1 MNNFIRYY
9 MSKKVNMVNLTT
21 ESPSTPVSST
31 RTNGKLPATGAS
43 PKKFNMVNLTT
54 GASPSTP
61 VSSTRTK
68 GKLPATGAS
77 PSTPV
82 SSTRASP
89 STSVSSNRASAST
102 YASVTAK
109 GKLPATEASPSTP
122 VPTPLATASASTRP
136 KPGKKPTS
144 LEEAFANIVWASN
157 LNNEFKQYLYNN
169 GLTPKHFLSRS
180 EKFRNTLNKL
190 HKIRISPNNEISNI
204 ENHLEEIITTAK
216 GRRNF
221 ARLIYKLKRINV
233 YKNDEELN
241 EDDVNKL
248 SELANSV
255 SNKKYMEL
263 YKNTIKGNNFMSG
276 ISNQLLEKNFNVTQ
290 NEIFIKPSNN
300 FLIPLSRNKISS
312 TESVRVHRT
321 RRFYDMN
328 KNIDERIKKLID
340 AIARSIMNMIKYDQ
354 LGYFEGR
361 QQIKTKEIIIDIFQ
375 IQKATLLTIK
385 QKLQAFDPNK
395 VYIKGVKQEF
405 DPARNIMKNLYKVIK
420 DLESNPYILGF
431 YMNMMFLF
439 KILRIY
445 YFHQGT
451 KSKNVLRMNLK
462 GHMDN
467 NILNVIKDQIT
478 QGVCYKSTNEE
489 YNKTGKVRQTVEIK
503 KPSNSVQAIGR
514 SLYPQKGNKL
524 EGTNITEKLVETN
537 NTEKL
542 VGTNNT
548 EKLVETKNTK
558 IKNLICEHQPT
569 CNRNF
574 TNFIE
579 GNHATFGHAPAC
591 DHMDYIIKTILKDYF
606 SIYDSK
612 KGQFSYWFSFE
623 YTKHLQVLY
632 YLYHYRTKT

>member
-1 MNNFIRYY
+1 
-9 MSKKVNMVNLTT
+9 
-21 ESPSTPVSST
+21 
-31 RTNGKLPATGAS
+31 
-43 PKKFNMVNLTT
+43 
-54 GASPSTP
+54 
-61 VSSTRTK
+61 
-68 GKLPATGAS
+68 
-77 PSTPV
+77 
-82 SSTRASP
+82 
-89 STSVSSNRASAST
+89 
-102 YASVTAK
+102 
-109 GKLPATEASPSTP
+109 
-122 VPTPLATASASTRP
+122 
-136 KPGKKPTS
+136 
-144 LEEAFANIVWASN
+144 
-157 LNNEFKQYLYNN
+157 
-169 GLTPKHFLSRS
+169 
-180 EKFRNTLNKL
+180 
-190 HKIRISPNNEISNI
+190 
-204 ENHLEEIITTAK
+204 
-216 GRRNF
+216 
-221 ARLIYKLKRINV
+221 
-233 YKNDEELN
+233 
-241 EDDVNKL
+241 
-248 SELANSV
+248 
-255 SNKKYMEL
+255 
-263 YKNTIKGNNFMSG
+263 
-276 ISNQLLEKNFNVTQ
+276 
-290 NEIFIKPSNN
+290 
-300 FLIPLSRNKISS
+300 
-312 TESVRVHRT
+312 
-321 RRFYDMN
+321 MN

-632 YLYHYRTKT
+632 YLYHYRIDGKLRPMYSWIKQNPGQNMDKYTTAELNETYDYLDRKSYKDLRKLMYYWQEEVEKVKGNNPTERVAQYNKNSWVIFLKNQQQKPSDNYYRDLLYYKNFTLHKNTTKFKMYQPKMREYLKEI